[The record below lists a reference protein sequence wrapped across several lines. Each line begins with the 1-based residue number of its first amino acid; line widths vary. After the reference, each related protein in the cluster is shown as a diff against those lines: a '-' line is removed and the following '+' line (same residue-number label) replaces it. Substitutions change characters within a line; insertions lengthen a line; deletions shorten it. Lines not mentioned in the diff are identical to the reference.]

1 MESCI
6 NCEKW
11 KLKKKELLERC
22 DSIFDIAEELRS
34 FEETCQKT
42 CINSKDINE
51 NS

>member
-11 KLKKKELLERC
+11 KLKKKELLECC